1 MCRRAEARR
10 SGECINYEQLVS
22 RDELAFAKRSMGTL
36 RPVLESIFP
45 EFDGGNTATLARGQ
59 ATHGMSGY
67 FFSEYT
73 GKKIDHAES

>member
-1 MCRRAEARR
+1 
-10 SGECINYEQLVS
+10 
-22 RDELAFAKRSMGTL
+22 MGTL

-67 FFSEYT
+67 FFYSRT
-73 GKKIDHAES
+73 HRGKKKKIPDDASS

>member
-1 MCRRAEARR
+1 M
-10 SGECINYEQLVS
+10 SS
-22 RDELAFAKRSMGTL
+22 HSPTKWSMGTL

-67 FFSEYT
+67 FFLFPNT
-73 GKKIDHAES
+73 QGKKKKMDDAES

>member
-1 MCRRAEARR
+1 M
-10 SGECINYEQLVS
+10 SS
-22 RDELAFAKRSMGTL
+22 HSPTKRSMATL

-67 FFSEYT
+67 FFIPEYI
-73 GKKIDHAES
+73 GKKENLDHAES

>member
-1 MCRRAEARR
+1 M
-10 SGECINYEQLVS
+10 SS
-22 RDELAFAKRSMGTL
+22 HSPTKRSMGTL

-67 FFSEYT
+67 FFYSRT
-73 GKKIDHAES
+73 HRGKKKKNNDDASS